1 MTELVTTEEMQTGR
15 TFYLFF
21 PGIEPPQTV
30 EDAVKMRAIMRERV
44 KDHPGLFALFGFR
57 VQRKQRAAR
66 STDGLRSPTKAD
78 DEQALA
84 LLAEGATVYE
94 AQEFFRDK
102 GIGMTHNRMCQLGG
116 ARP

>member
-1 MTELVTTEEMQTGR
+1 MDIHIGTYNGSNGGCWDILM
-15 TFYLFF
+15 
-21 PGIEPPQTV
+21 PGTPPKTV
-30 EDAVKMRAIMRERV
+30 AEAVKLREIIREKV
-44 KDHPGLFALFGFR
+44 KNEPGMFALFGFR

-66 STDGLRSPTKAD
+66 STDGLKSPTKAD

-84 LLAEGATVYE
+84 LLAEGATIYE
-94 AQEFFRDK
+94 AQEFFRAK